1 LNPSFIFGPGKKRGI
16 AYTKIAR
23 GLFIFDP
30 RREILLIEAKYFA
43 SSVALCRRWRYGLYH
58 YPEASPVDV
67 MRRAA
72 NFLIPVT
79 LITAYYVFW
88 AGVMALLLINVPV
101 VREFFPVGGLGDLA
115 GGYDD
120 SLEIIYSEAQQ
131 TILAPNGPLRLLFA
145 SLGAAI
151 LIIPVSWVYFITS
164 RTKDV
169 EQSFVQTIIVM
180 PIVVT
185 GIATIVL
192 NSLPLAFALA
202 GVVAAVR
209 FRFTLDQPSHAM
221 YIFVAISIGLGSGI
235 GALGIT
241 MVISMAF
248 VYSTLIIWKLQYGKV
263 LSGPFFSMLT
273 RRDRTEDDY

>member
-1 LNPSFIFGPGKKRGI
+1 
-16 AYTKIAR
+16 
-23 GLFIFDP
+23 
-30 RREILLIEAKYFA
+30 
-43 SSVALCRRWRYGLYH
+43 
-58 YPEASPVDV
+58 

-79 LITAYYVFW
+79 LITFYYVFW
-88 AGVMALLLINVPV
+88 AGVMTLLLIKVPV

-115 GGYDD
+115 GGDSN
-120 SLEIIYSEAQQ
+120 SLEIIYSDIELAA
-131 TILAPNGPLRLLFA
+131 LAPNGPVRLAFA

-151 LIIPVSWVYFITS
+151 LIIPVSWAYFITS
-164 RTKDV
+164 RNKDV
-169 EQSFVQTIIVM
+169 DQSFVQTIIVM

-221 YIFVAISIGLGSGI
+221 YIFVSISIGLGAGI
-235 GALGIT
+235 GALGVA

-273 RRDRTEDDY
+273 RRDRSEDDY